1 MCQLMLE
8 SNSSIAVT
16 LSAFFTSH
24 LRHSSSFRRPEI
36 KNLAQFK
43 TKKDGKT
50 LKIEPTSFEMNRS
63 SRSFFRCKIYQNN
76 NLAVFTSNSGPH
88 LVPIRLQVRPGLS
101 FRTLPRKERLSVECQ
116 NLRCD
121 TQIKVCSLKVEKYS
135 SQTMITSFPLE
146 HYPKNP
152 YFEPN

>member
-8 SNSSIAVT
+8 SNFSIAVT

-50 LKIEPTSFEMNRS
+50 LKIDPTSFEKNRS

-88 LVPIRLQVRPGLS
+88 LVSRRLAVSEARP
-101 FRTLPRKERLSVECQ
+101 Q
-116 NLRCD
+116 
-121 TQIKVCSLKVEKYS
+121 
-135 SQTMITSFPLE
+135 
-146 HYPKNP
+146 H
-152 YFEPN
+152 